1 MFEKNMMFYLCKM
14 QQDNLLQQKLQ
25 SNLQDK
31 KLLFANVKA
40 VKIAYWSYMLYFI
53 LSSKY
58 VKN

>member
-58 VKN
+58 VKK

>member
-14 QQDNLLQQKLQ
+14 QQNNLLQQKLQ